1 MKTRLQ
7 FLFLFVLLI
16 GVVGFA
22 DAFADTLTIP
32 PGVTVTVETDSTLT
46 VDSDSPNKLTNKGT
60 LNVQDA
66 GKVIIKDEANML
78 NDCRAIVNLEDGAVI
93 EIGENGGDLA
103 RLTNHGALNGPGQIN
118 LFGLVIEIKNSGFI
132 SAILNPS
139 DIMEIPSPCMV
150 VGGELIPLDSTALLL
165 YYSQNTAAWMIPAL
179 VSAVGI
185 GIVLARKV

>member
-1 MKTRLQ
+1 M
-7 FLFLFVLLI
+7 VLVILVI
-16 GVVGFA
+16 GAGVSFQTAYSETV
-22 DAFADTLTIP
+22 TIQ
-32 PGVTVTVETDSTLT
+32 PGVTVTVGADSIVTI
-46 VDSDSPNKLTNKGT
+46 DSDSDNNLNNKGT
-60 LNVQDA
+60 LNVEDT
-66 GKVIIKDEANML
+66 GKVVIKDEANML

-93 EIGENGGDLA
+93 EIGESNGDLA

-165 YYSQNTAAWMIPAL
+165 YYSQHTAAWMIPAI

-185 GIVLARKV
+185 GIVLARKI